1 MLNGKYQGETV
12 KETFNFLSRLSTG
25 ETILTQVVT
34 ATTYSGIDATPAAI
48 ISGVASSSGS
58 IVTQAITAGVV
69 GVIYTLMCTITTS
82 LGQTLQLSAFLVV
95 QPNSV

>member
-1 MLNGKYQGETV
+1 MLNGKYQGETI
-12 KETFNFLSRLSTG
+12 KETFNFLSRLSIG

-48 ISGVASSSGS
+48 ISGVASGSGS

-82 LGQTLQLSAFLVV
+82 LGQTLQLSAFLTV